1 MELTTKQK
9 AKLKSIGQTLKVM
22 VQVGDK
28 GVTDSVVRSLNE
40 ALSAHE
46 LIKISIQ
53 HPHRDIRKEIIA
65 ELAEMSEA
73 QIVNIIGKTA
83 LLFRINPQKPVISEK
98 L

>member
-9 AKLKSIGQTLKVM
+9 AKLKAIGQTLKVI

-28 GVTDSVVRSLNE
+28 GVTVSVVNSLIE
-40 ALSAHE
+40 ALEAHE

-53 HPHRDIRKEIIA
+53 HPQRDIRKEMIA
-65 ELAEMSEA
+65 ELAEKAEA

-83 LLFRINPQKPVISEK
+83 LLFKENSQKPVISGK

>member
-9 AKLKSIGQTLKVM
+9 AKLKAIGQTLKVI

-28 GVTDSVVRSLNE
+28 GVTDSVVNSLIE
-40 ALSAHE
+40 ALEAHE

-53 HPHRDIRKEIIA
+53 HPQRDIRKEMIA
-65 ELAEMSEA
+65 ELAEKAEA

-83 LLFRINPQKPVISEK
+83 LLFKENSQKPVISGK

>member
-1 MELTTKQK
+1 MNLTSKQK
-9 AKLKSIGQTLKVM
+9 AKLKSIGQTYKVM

-28 GVTDSVVRSLNE
+28 GVSENVINSVNE
-40 ALSAHE
+40 ALEAHE

-53 HPHRDIRKEIIA
+53 HPQRDIRKEMIA
-65 ELAEMSEA
+65 ELAEKSES

-83 LLFRINPQKPVISEK
+83 LLFKENLEKSEISGK